1 MTARMK
7 KFIINLLLIFFIGVL
22 LYSGYNLFKIF
33 SEYGKGR
40 SEYSKTSK
48 EVVTE
53 KEPEP
58 SGETPSKEKVETAPI
73 DVDFDKLLKKNSDV
87 CGWIYCPKTV
97 VNYPVMH
104 AKDNDY
110 YLHRMVNK
118 EYNFAGCIFEDYR
131 NTPGQVDP
139 ATILYGHHMKDGSM
153 FAMLHEY
160 TDQKYYDKHPT
171 MWYLTPQRNYRL
183 DVLMGYVAQEND
195 DVYALFENVEQMR
208 EYLHKVEPKSTFKPK
223 VKYDLDKLN
232 SVIVLSTC
240 AYEFNN
246 ARYIV
251 IAVPIIIQ

>member
-1 MTARMK
+1 MK
-7 KFIINLLLIFFIGVL
+7 KIVINILLVFFIGVL

-40 SEYSKTSK
+40 LEYSKTSD

-53 KEPEP
+53 KEPE
-58 SGETPSKEKVETAPI
+58 SGTADDSAAKEKVETAPI
-73 DVDFDKLLKKNSDV
+73 NVDFDKLLKKNSDV
-87 CGWIYCPKTV
+87 AGWIYCPKTV

-110 YLHRMVNK
+110 YLHRMINK
-118 EYNFAGCIFEDYR
+118 EYNSSGSIFEDYR
-131 NTPGQVDP
+131 NSPGQIDP
-139 ATILYGHHMKDGSM
+139 ATILYGHSMKDGSM

-171 MWYLTPQRNYRL
+171 MWYLTPERNYRL
-183 DVLMGYVAQEND
+183 DILMGYIAGEKD
-195 DVYALFENVEQMR
+195 EVYALFENVQQMR
-208 EYLHKVEPKSTFKPK
+208 EYLHKVEEKSTFKPK

-240 AYEFNN
+240 AYEFKN

-251 IAVPIIIQ
+251 IAVPIIVN